1 MLERFLS
8 KIYIW
13 ACVNFPICRDLSPFG
28 NLSRGVFFSVDLFF
42 RRGRPMN
49 ITGAVAG
56 KPSIPS
62 HKNCAVL
69 NCFKHTC
76 AVKKHYGAS
85 FKTSRLR
92 LDFPVIPLPWFSDF
106 LSFCR
111 RASHTR
117 QCECVLRPELK
128 YGIFSVQTQGK
139 GRWKA
144 ELRYVFEF
152 VSMFVVNLRSTSIVL
167 TSWIEEGQVLI
178 GEHHWNGQWI
188 LKPLMDACKWNFQ
201 EMLYCDNGKWLIKQL
216 FSCAA
221 VRKRVRQWGIL

>member
-1 MLERFLS
+1 MQSYRAAMF
-8 KIYIW
+8 
-13 ACVNFPICRDLSPFG
+13 
-28 NLSRGVFFSVDLFF
+28 
-42 RRGRPMN
+42 
-49 ITGAVAG
+49 
-56 KPSIPS
+56 
-62 HKNCAVL
+62 VL
-69 NCFKHTC
+69 HIDSFEARAMFAPRSC

-92 LDFPVIPLPWFSDF
+92 LDFPVIPLP
-106 LSFCR
+106 FCR

-152 VSMFVVNLRSTSIVL
+152 VSMFVVNLSFTSIVL

-178 GEHHWNGQWI
+178 GEHYRNGQWI
-188 LKPLMDACKWNFQ
+188 LKPLMDAHKWNFQ
-201 EMLYCDNGKWLIKQL
+201 EMFYCDNVKWLIKQL

>member
-1 MLERFLS
+1 MQSYRAAMF
-8 KIYIW
+8 
-13 ACVNFPICRDLSPFG
+13 
-28 NLSRGVFFSVDLFF
+28 
-42 RRGRPMN
+42 
-49 ITGAVAG
+49 
-56 KPSIPS
+56 
-62 HKNCAVL
+62 VL
-69 NCFKHTC
+69 HIDSFEARAMFAPRSC

-85 FKTSRLR
+85 FKISRLR

-128 YGIFSVQTQGK
+128 YEIFSVQTQGK

-152 VSMFVVNLRSTSIVL
+152 VSMFVVNLRFTSIVL

-201 EMLYCDNGKWLIKQL
+201 EMLYCDNVKWFIKQL